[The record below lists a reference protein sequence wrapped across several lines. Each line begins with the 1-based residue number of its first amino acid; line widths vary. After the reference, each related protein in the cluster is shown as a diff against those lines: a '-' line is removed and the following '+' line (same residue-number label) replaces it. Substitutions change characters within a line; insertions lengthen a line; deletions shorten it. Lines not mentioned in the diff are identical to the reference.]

1 MNAKIKLDHFVIH
14 IDEDKERLALLKQQA
29 ERLGFPYCPERGKGT
44 SSFKVS
50 NMWMGDHYFEL
61 VWLRKQQTDW
71 RNDWERLY
79 NEGKRG
85 VFGLM
90 LMTDNLQAVRE
101 KWLASGIQASEPE
114 RISFKLFGL
123 FRVTMPWQT
132 VYAPPIPGT
141 DLTIAVSQMDSE
153 RQYQYIRTR
162 RMKPNSEENGITGIA
177 EAVVKS
183 GFSPEALRYIE
194 RLFPGCRTDSRER
207 VVSLSDST
215 LRFEQVETLGHALHM
230 NLRAAT
236 SNAAAPSK
244 GSDTGKNTNSFSI
257 ANVTVNL

>member
-29 ERLGFPYCPERGKGT
+29 ERLGFPYRPERGKGT

-61 VWLRKQQTDW
+61 VCLRKQQTNW
-71 RNDWERLY
+71 RKEWERLY

-101 KWLASGIQASEPE
+101 EWIANGIQASQPE

-123 FRVTMPWQT
+123 LQISMPWQT

-141 DLTIAVSQMDSE
+141 NLTIAVSQMDSE
-153 RQYQYIRTR
+153 RQYQHIRTR

-177 EAVVKS
+177 ETTVKS

-194 RLFPGCRTDSRER
+194 RLFPGCKADSRER
-207 VVSLSDST
+207 LVSLSDST
-215 LRFEQVETLGHALHM
+215 LRFEQVETLGQELLLD
-230 NLRAAT
+230 LRAA
-236 SNAAAPSK
+236 SNAASPST
-244 GSDTGKNTNSFSI
+244 GSFNI
-257 ANVTVNL
+257 ANVTVSL

>member
-14 IDEDKERLALLKQQA
+14 IDEDKERLALLKQDA
-29 ERLGFPYCPERGKGT
+29 ERLGFPYRPERGKGT

-50 NMWMGDHYFEL
+50 NMWIGDHYFEL
-61 VWLRKQQTDW
+61 VCLRKPQTDW
-71 RNDWERLY
+71 RKEWEALY

-101 KWLASGIQASEPE
+101 EWLANGIQASQPE

-123 FRVTMPWQT
+123 IQISMPWQT

-141 DLTIAVSQMDSE
+141 NLTIAVSQMDSE
-153 RQYQYIRTR
+153 RQYQQIRTR

-177 EAVVKS
+177 ETIVRS
-183 GFSPEALRYIE
+183 DFSPEALRYIE
-194 RLFPGCRTDSRER
+194 QLFPGRKAGSRER
-207 VVSLSDST
+207 TISLDDST
-215 LRFEQVETLGHALHM
+215 LRFEHVASVKQELQVDL
-230 NLRAAT
+230 NAT
-236 SNAAAPSK
+236 CNAASPNK
-244 GSDTGKNTNSFSI
+244 GSFTI
-257 ANVTVNL
+257 ANVRVSL

>member
-14 IDEDKERLALLKQQA
+14 VDENQERQTLLKQEA
-29 ERLGFPYCPERGKGT
+29 GRLGFPYRPERGKGT
-44 SSFKVS
+44 RSFKVS

-61 VWLRKQQTDW
+61 VCLRKQQTDW
-71 RNDWERLY
+71 RKEWEKLY

-101 KWLASGIQASEPE
+101 EWLANGIQASRPE

-123 FRVTMPWQT
+123 FQVSMPWQT

-153 RQYQYIRTR
+153 RQYQQIRTR
-162 RMKPNSEENGITGIA
+162 RMKPNSEENGINGIA
-177 EAVVKS
+177 ETVVKS

-194 RLFPGCRTDSRER
+194 QLFPGCKASRRER
-207 VVSLSDST
+207 SVSLSDSM
-215 LRFEQVETLGHALHM
+215 LRFEQVETLKQELQMDLHAV
-230 NLRAAT
+230 
-236 SNAAAPSK
+236 SNAETPKS
-244 GSDTGKNTNSFSI
+244 GSSFSI
-257 ANVTVNL
+257 TNVTVNL